1 MAKLTISR
9 SRVLAVI
16 SHAGWKSGDKWDNDR
31 LLSKISQLPEVL
43 DDAKATPKDPQVA
56 KDIAA
61 LLKQVEAGGAIEV
74 VDEEPEAAPKTK
86 TKVKPAPDATDKPA
100 AKTKAKPIADE
111 ADDEED
117 DESDEDGDDEPEEED
132 EDGDDDEGEEDD
144 DEDDSDADSD
154 EEDED
159 EDDSDSEDE
168 DEDEDSD
175 ENEDEDD
182 DDSEVDAS
190 SDGADVEPAEPP
202 KAEKPGKGKAVKAGR
217 PGDDDCHVATPSSH
231 GGIAAA
237 AALPLSVEQTNPEPG
252 VIEIVIRVRT
262 CNAEP
267 TSAPIEVPESS
278 PATTAVAKKVRTVPV
293 DDEGKTLTG
302 APAKKTAAKSTRWH
316 QAARTLKAAGIDVE
330 ITDKLVNKVD
340 SAYGRANPRESR
352 VCLVGAQAAIKSYLG
367 GEVDA
372 SLSYSVAGAV
382 VKKYGPNANDEKGHV
397 LFVKLL
403 GKPCETAS
411 HYLKNAL
418 WVIEA
423 YRTA

>member
-74 VDEEPEAAPKTK
+74 VDEEPETAPKSTAKTKAAPAKPVAKTK
-86 TKVKPAPDATDKPA
+86 TKPT
-100 AKTKAKPIADE
+100 
-111 ADDEED
+111 ADDEDGGEEE
-117 DESDEDGDDEPEEED
+117 DESGEDSDDEPEED
-132 EDGDDDEGEEDD
+132 EDEEDD
-144 DEDDSDADSD
+144 DVGDEEEDEDEEDSDADSD

-175 ENEDEDD
+175 EDEDEDD

-217 PGDDDCHVATPSSH
+217 PGDSDCHVASPSSQV
-231 GGIAAA
+231 GVAAA

-267 TSAPIEVPESS
+267 TSAPIEVPESL
-278 PATTAVAKKVRTVPV
+278 PAPTAVAKKVRTVPV